1 MEEMD
6 AEEMR
11 RLWLLFNGLSS
22 DVCLSMPSLT
32 M

>member
-22 DVCLSMPSLT
+22 DVCLSMPSL
-32 M
+32 MM